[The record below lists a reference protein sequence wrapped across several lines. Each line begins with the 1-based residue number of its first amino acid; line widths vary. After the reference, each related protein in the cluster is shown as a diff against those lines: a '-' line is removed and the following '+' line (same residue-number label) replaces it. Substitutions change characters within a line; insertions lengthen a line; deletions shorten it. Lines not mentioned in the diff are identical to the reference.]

1 MISINPQ
8 FFLMSLNP
16 FSERYKKLNNSDLLD
31 IISNPKDYQDLALE
45 AAKLEFEN
53 RQLTDE
59 QKEVAKSEL
68 FLKLNAKEEKRKRLM
83 SIEEKLKYTG
93 ESVFE
98 KFIPVM
104 SNPRPTLNKTD
115 RITTLLLI
123 IYLIYFISEIKLLR
137 INLSYYN
144 EDLKMDLLTSLPQ
157 LIMFPIIIF
166 LFWKRRKSGW
176 ILMTIF
182 FSFCASGLLFYFVS
196 ELFNLVVENETD
208 NIFSFSIAFEFILPF
223 CILIFIFCFSSWY
236 LCKKDLREIYK
247 IDRLE
252 HFSALIFGIAIALLI
267 ITSI

>member
-93 ESVFE
+93 ESVY
-98 KFIPVM
+98 
-104 SNPRPTLNKTD
+104 SG
-115 RITTLLLI
+115 
-123 IYLIYFISEIKLLR
+123 
-137 INLSYYN
+137 N
-144 EDLKMDLLTSLPQ
+144 E
-157 LIMFPIIIF
+157 
-166 LFWKRRKSGW
+166 
-176 ILMTIF
+176 
-182 FSFCASGLLFYFVS
+182 
-196 ELFNLVVENETD
+196 
-208 NIFSFSIAFEFILPF
+208 
-223 CILIFIFCFSSWY
+223 
-236 LCKKDLREIYK
+236 
-247 IDRLE
+247 
-252 HFSALIFGIAIALLI
+252 
-267 ITSI
+267 